1 MAINLMQMPTYDP
14 GNGIDFSPISNALT
28 ENRQQQQWQ
37 QQNKLAQAGLD
48 MQRERLGF
56 ERNRLAMQQETHG
69 VQMASA
75 QREQDV
81 ADARDWAAFH
91 RHVSGLPEDQ
101 QQAMWA
107 RRFESPRFKDHPA
120 FLRDFKTVGPYLY
133 AAASQYLDE
142 KELAALGLTKA
153 QTGMAYAHT
162 DLYRA
167 QAADFQRKAGMPAN
181 ADPEFA
187 KAMAKKHAE
196 TYQGYIDEG
205 DASTAA
211 AADFKMLDDLNK
223 VVGSGAWEAWKP
235 TIGPYA
241 QSLGI
246 NVSGLSAAQTFQAI
260 ANKLTPGMR
269 PKGSGSTS
277 DKDMAIFQQSLPQ
290 LSQTPAGRT
299 EIINT
304 FKALHE
310 YKIERARI
318 ANDVANGYMSRQD
331 GMARIR
337 ALQDPFARIKA
348 MRATGRGTGGP
359 PMPTP
364 QGTQSPQAAPRPLPP
379 HQGGSGASPA
389 QRSPI
394 TGAPMP
400 LGPPGQQFMRPAGT
414 VPPAQGGSRRLRYN
428 SATGELE

>member
-1 MAINLMQMPTYDP
+1 MAINMMQLP
-14 GNGIDFSPISNALT
+14 GYNPGGGIDFSPISNALDS
-28 ENRQQQQWQ
+28 NRQQLQWQ

-56 ERNRLAMQQETHG
+56 ERNRLSMQQETHG

-101 QQAMWA
+101 QQVTWA

-142 KELAALGLTKA
+142 KELAALGLTRAKTRLA
-153 QTGMAYAHT
+153 I
-162 DLYRA
+162 A
-167 QAADFQRKAGMPAN
+167 QAGKAERETALPAN

-246 NVSGLSAAQTFQAI
+246 NVSGLSDAQTFQAI

-348 MRATGRGTGGP
+348 MRATDRGTGGS
-359 PMPTP
+359 PMPTR
-364 QGTQSPQAAPRPLPP
+364 QGTQSPQAAPRPLPSP
-379 HQGGSGASPA
+379 QAGSEASPA

-400 LGPPGQQFMRPAGT
+400 LGPPGQQLMRPAGT
-414 VPPAQGGSRRLRYN
+414 VPPKQSGPQRLRYN
-428 SATGELE
+428 PATGELE